1 MPKAS
6 AMNQILSEG
15 TPHGTNSANQSQQ
28 KIKTSQNRTGIANGP
43 LIQAPKQQMAFTSYE
58 TGFGHNSGVGIGK
71 SSRNNGEGGIGV
83 GGNSRNAGLAG
94 NGNLMKSH

>member
-1 MPKAS
+1 
-6 AMNQILSEG
+6 
-15 TPHGTNSANQSQQ
+15 
-28 KIKTSQNRTGIANGP
+28 
-43 LIQAPKQQMAFTSYE
+43 MAFTSYE